1 MGLSDLPTTIWA
13 SKPQQNSP
21 SPTLTDSRPGHDPTH
36 TRRAAAHRGA
46 EAKPRPGR
54 YPRLAVTT
62 GRHACTAGPGQT
74 GQLSRPARRVG
85 VRSHL
90 PASSPPAPFGQGHR
104 LGSIASGG
112 SWVSQTDCALR
123 VTPPTGLAIPCRT
136 VCACGWTGARWQN
149 LNTAQP
155 APEVMHSARRP
166 CLSGQPTAHGPRLP
180 ALVGARAQ
188 RRAAGPDGRAAAL
201 TARRAAA
208 AKARESL
215 RRSGVG
221 W

>member
-90 PASSPPAPFGQGHR
+90 LPRRRRRRSAKATVSAASRVAAVGSADGLCPARRPPPAWRSSVGRSAPV
-104 LGSIASGG
+104 GG
-112 SWVSQTDCALR
+112 PA
-123 VTPPTGLAIPCRT
+123 P
-136 VCACGWTGARWQN
+136 GAP
-149 LNTAQP
+149 NTAQL

-166 CLSGQPTAHGPRLP
+166 CLSGQPTAHGSLQSWAPAPNAVLPDLMVVPRCGP
-180 ALVGARAQ
+180 PVARQ
-188 RRAAGPDGRAAAL
+188 PRQENP
-201 TARRAAA
+201 
-208 AKARESL
+208 L

>member
-13 SKPQQNSP
+13 SKPQQNLP
-21 SPTLTDSRPGHDPTH
+21 SPTLTDSRPGQDPTH

-112 SWVSQTDCALR
+112 SWVSQADCALC
-123 VTPPTGLAIPCRT
+123 VTPHRLGDPVSDGLRLRVDRRP
-136 VCACGWTGARWQN
+136 WQRP
-149 LNTAQP
+149 NTAQL
-155 APEVMHSARRP
+155 APEVMHSTRRP
-166 CLSGQPTAHGPRLP
+166 CLSGQPTAHGSLQSWVSPPNAVLPDLMVVPRCGP
-180 ALVGARAQ
+180 PVARQ
-188 RRAAGPDGRAAAL
+188 PRRENP
-201 TARRAAA
+201 
-208 AKARESL
+208 L